1 MQIYTFVCNIDKINI
16 MESEFPS
23 NMHIYTLCPNKYPL
37 SFTNYCLFLYL
48 NINLYGLLRSKALKL
63 TGKIMELEFSRNMH
77 IYTFIFTK
85 YLQSFTK
92 FCAVIQQEDWL
103 TD

>member
-1 MQIYTFVCNIDKINI
+1 
-16 MESEFPS
+16 
-23 NMHIYTLCPNKYPL
+23 
-37 SFTNYCLFLYL
+37 
-48 NINLYGLLRSKALKL
+48 
-63 TGKIMELEFSRNMH
+63 MELEFSRNMH
-77 IYTFIFTK
+77 IYTFICTK